1 MAGARGVWGGG
12 WGGRDTGGV
21 GGRGVGGVGGR
32 GVDRA
37 HWRKKATWSGFPPA
51 SDGYVEDFLAHGMH
65 DCSA

>member
-1 MAGARGVWGGG
+1 MGWGRGG
-12 WGGRDTGGV
+12 WERCRRGGW
-21 GGRGVGGVGGR
+21 